1 MCRGM
6 SYDRKMK
13 YHLLKVEDYAYLTRG
28 NCTKITHVHD
38 SELMKDVLKAF
49 DLLIPKEYH
58 DGIWSILSAVLLM
71 GNLKVRE
78 R

>member
-1 MCRGM
+1 MG
-6 SYDRKMK
+6 YDKKAK

-49 DLLIPKEYH
+49 DLLIPK
-58 DGIWSILSAVLLM
+58 
-71 GNLKVRE
+71 
-78 R
+78 